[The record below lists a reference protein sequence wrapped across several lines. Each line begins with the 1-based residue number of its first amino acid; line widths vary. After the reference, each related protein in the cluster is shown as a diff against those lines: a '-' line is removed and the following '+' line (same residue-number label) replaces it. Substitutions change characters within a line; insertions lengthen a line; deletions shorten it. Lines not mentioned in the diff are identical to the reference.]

1 MWEIKQIFD
10 TWIHGN
16 DNYNVKNDGIVTK
29 FGVKNV
35 INEQKFVVLFANM
48 SYDTFI

>member
-16 DNYNVKNDGIVTK
+16 DNYNVKNDCIVTK
-29 FGVKNV
+29 FDVKNV
-35 INEQKFVVLFANM
+35 INEQEFTVLFVNM

>member
-16 DNYNVKNDGIVTK
+16 DNYNVKNDCIVTK
-29 FGVKNV
+29 FDVKNV
-35 INEQKFVVLFANM
+35 INEQEFVVLFANM